1 MAQVAEGRK
10 ITGRVVRGTGETL
23 RRMIAGTL
31 LAALLERTGVVFSPG
46 TLNLE
51 LEAPFDYAGALRI
64 ESEEMAGGD
73 PGVTLVPCLVFGE
86 IEGFIVRQDE
96 LARPPGVIEVMAPLP
111 LRDWY
116 DLRDG
121 SPVELTVP

>member
-1 MAQVAEGRK
+1 MTENKEGRK
-10 ITGRVVRGTGETL
+10 ITGRAIKGADESR

-86 IEGFIVRQDE
+86 IEGFIVRQDGLE
-96 LARPPGVIEVMAPLP
+96 RPPRVIDVMAPLP

-116 DLRDG
+116 DLKDG